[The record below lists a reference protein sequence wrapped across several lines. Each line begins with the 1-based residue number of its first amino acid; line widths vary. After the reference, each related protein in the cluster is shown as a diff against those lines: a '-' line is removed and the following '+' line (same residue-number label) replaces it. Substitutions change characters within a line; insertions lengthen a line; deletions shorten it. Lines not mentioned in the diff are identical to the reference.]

1 MAAPAVPRTY
11 VIGTWPPPFGGVS
24 VFVQRRVAQLRRGGH
39 HPVVRD
45 WQRLG
50 PLARLGWLLEILL
63 TPRTA
68 VFELNGFETQ
78 AMIALLLRPFP
89 KTLVY
94 WVHSGQFTANLNP
107 VQRWVMHRFLKWVD
121 EVVFVSR
128 HIPPMF
134 EQNGFALPRRWRVQH
149 AFLPPVLE
157 DEARIWQGYDPAT
170 VRFVAAHAPLLVMQ
184 GSNAFHLGVD
194 RYGTDL
200 AAEMLHLLAD
210 RYPRMGLL
218 VGRPTEGDAA
228 FQAYFHDLQARIAA
242 WGLHERVH
250 FLTGERELW
259 PLTRRATV
267 FLRPSNQDGDSVA
280 VREAML
286 FNVPVV
292 ASDACPRPDGV
303 VTFRNRDAGDFAEK
317 VEAVLRGWKPVSPPP
332 ATTPEVADKT
342 P

>member
-1 MAAPAVPRTY
+1 MAAPPKARVY
-11 VIGTWPPPFGGVS
+11 IIGTWPPPFGGVS
-24 VFVQRRVAQLRRGGH
+24 VFVQRRVAQLRREGRP
-39 HPVVRD
+39 PVVRD

-63 TPRTA
+63 SPPAA

-78 AMIALLLRPFP
+78 AMLALLLRPFP

-94 WVHSGQFTANLNP
+94 WVHSGQFTAKLNP
-107 VQRWVMHRFLKWVD
+107 MQRWLMRHFLARVD
-121 EVVFVSR
+121 EVVFVSQ

-157 DEARIWQGYDPAT
+157 DADRIWHSYDAET
-170 VRFVAAHAPLLVMQ
+170 LHFVETHAPLLVMQ

-200 AAEMLHLLAD
+200 AAEMLHRLAD
-210 RYPRMGLL
+210 RYPQMGLL
-218 VGRPTEGDAA
+218 VGRPSKGDAA
-228 FQAYFHDLQARIAA
+228 FQAYFRDLQARIAT
-242 WGLHERVH
+242 WGLADRIH

-259 PLTRRATV
+259 PLTRQATV

-303 VTFRNRDAGDFAEK
+303 VTFRNRDADDFATK
-317 VEAVLRGWKPVSPPP
+317 VDAVLAKCR
-332 ATTPEVADKT
+332 
-342 P
+342 